1 MRRFSGLLA
10 AAITTVS
17 MQAHAGEK
25 LCDPYDRA
33 SCVQAVHRGESAPF
47 SGHLLTPRRTGVLAQ
62 ALEDCRN
69 WTARDKPGQGFDDT
83 CLGQQTV
90 WRLLLESE
98 RYERKQA
105 EEILMRR
112 LDVAVEKAPKWYESP
127 WFVAATSI
135 VGTAGV
141 LMIFR

>member
-1 MRRFSGLLA
+1 MRYSLIVALMA
-10 AAITTVS
+10 LPTLV
-17 MQAHAGEK
+17 HAGEK
-25 LCDPYDRA
+25 LCDPYDRE
-33 SCVQAVHRGESAPF
+33 SCVQAVHRGEPTPF

-69 WTARDKPGQGFDDT
+69 WTARDKAGQGFDDT

-90 WRLLLESE
+90 WRLLLESA

-105 EEILMRR
+105 EEMLMRR
-112 LDVAVEKAPKWYESP
+112 LDAAVEKAPEWYEEP

-141 LMIFR
+141 LLIFR